1 MLSLAGREL
10 KHTLN
15 FLLHYLWFG
24 LQHVKLTPR
33 TLTTETDKQKIAASR
48 REAIVPHA
56 ENLPRKS
63 KLILVTLCVR
73 ESCLARFAL
82 NRCSILIR
90 SSFYGAHRDFRNH
103 ACTRFGPDFFAA
115 VDKS

>member
-1 MLSLAGREL
+1 LLSLAGREL

-82 NRCSILIR
+82 NRCSITDQVLVLRSASRLSQPRLHAIR
-90 SSFYGAHRDFRNH
+90 ARLFRG
-103 ACTRFGPDFFAA
+103 R
-115 VDKS
+115 